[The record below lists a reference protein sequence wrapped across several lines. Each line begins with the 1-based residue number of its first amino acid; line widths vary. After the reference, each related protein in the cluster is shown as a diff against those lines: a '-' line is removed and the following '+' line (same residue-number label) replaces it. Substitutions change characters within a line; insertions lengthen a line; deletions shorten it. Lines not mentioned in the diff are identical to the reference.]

1 MKEPAA
7 GKLYRHFKGTL
18 YRVLTLADH
27 TETGERLVIYREEAG
42 EKVYARP
49 LEMFVSPVDRE
60 KYPEAAQQMR
70 FEPVSEEE
78 AGAGLDPEVER
89 FLDARTY
96 REKLDI
102 LSGLHLR
109 IDDEMINTMAI
120 ACGAQVEEGPIEDRY
135 QALKQA
141 LVTLEK
147 FECTRLR

>member
-1 MKEPAA
+1 MNTPKA
-7 GKLYRHFKGTL
+7 GELYRHFKGNL

-27 TETGERLVIYREEAG
+27 TETGERLVIYREEGG

-60 KYPEAAQQMR
+60 KYPEVTQKLR
-70 FEPVSEEE
+70 FEPVAEEE
-78 AGAGLDPEVER
+78 GTGLDPEVEK

-102 LSGLHLR
+102 LSGLHTR
-109 IDDEMINTMAI
+109 INDEMVNTMAI

-141 LVTLEK
+141 LITLEK